1 MIQVRVD
8 ITILSLKAGNSG
20 RVSMVQAGR
29 TIPFF
34 SIFALEA
41 ISRLDEAY
49 ISYVGWGVGNLLYLK
64 SKIVNVNNTLKIPL
78 LQLLD

>member
-20 RVSMVQAGR
+20 RVSMVQAGS

-49 ISYVGWGVGNLLYLK
+49 ISYGGWGWWVICFTESQKL
-64 SKIVNVNNTLKIPL
+64 
-78 LQLLD
+78 